1 MPSPRMQLKKSILD
15 LLDKVGREHPSGH
28 QGAYANRYVVSA
40 AGGRPVEVMFEKSE
54 RVPANIWCPAGVA
67 KLVSDVPVKE
77 SLKVSLWQLK
87 KGERQYGR
95 HSGLRAMPQLAEADL
110 VKFQPETVAQARKVV
125 DAVLA
130 FSARATL

>member
-1 MPSPRMQLKKSILD
+1 MPSPRMQLKKSIIG
-15 LLDKVGREHPSGH
+15 LLDGVGREHPSGH

-67 KLVSDVPVKE
+67 KLVPDVPMKM
-77 SLKVSLWQLK
+77 SLKASLWQFK
-87 KGERQYGR
+87 NGEKQYGR

-110 VKFQPETVAQARKVV
+110 VKFQPETLEQARKVI
-125 DAVLA
+125 DAILA
-130 FSARATL
+130 FSTRPTL